1 MMTLANIPM
10 TDHVYRRCDG
20 RNAPDVRVFR
30 ITVDSDG
37 RDLIWYTFTNDP
49 VRRINSIGVRQ
60 FVQLYELAE

>member
-10 TDHVYRRCDG
+10 TDHIYRRCDG

-30 ITVDSDG
+30 ITIDSDG

-49 VRRINSIGVRQ
+49 VRRINHIGVWE
-60 FVQLYELAE
+60 FADIYTLA